1 MISLSQHIVSSSL
14 FKLAYQR
21 QLSYCSFK
29 VSVISI
35 AKNIF
40 LFVRLALL
48 SWLHIDPVTFC
59 NEFVHLISVDTS
71 HVTCNMI
78 YNREENQDLWLMKL
92 WKFAELSIGHLQLI
106 CLNYGLTGLKK
117 KDLSEHDILSFFK
130 VLNIYC
136 LKKSIL

>member
-1 MISLSQHIVSSSL
+1 MISLSQHTVTSSL

-35 AKNIF
+35 ANRF
-40 LFVRLALL
+40 FWFVRLALL

-78 YNREENQDLWLMKL
+78 YNREEDQDLWLMKL
-92 WKFAELSIGHLQLI
+92 WKFAELPIGHLQLI
-106 CLNYGLTGLKK
+106 CLIYGLTGLKK
-117 KDLSEHDILSFFK
+117 KIFLNMTYYHFFK
-130 VLNIYC
+130 Y
-136 LKKSIL
+136 